1 VNRVR
6 TPGPTDIFPWQPDEI
21 SEAKPAHLMNFVDGR
36 WLKAKQYT
44 KVVDPMSG
52 EPFIEM
58 PDTNEKELAPFI
70 KSLTECP
77 KYGLHNPIMNVER
90 YLMYGDISESL
101 ADFLRSDEG
110 EKYFT
115 RLIQRVMPK
124 DTEQCHNE
132 VTVTATFLENF
143 SGDQVRFLAKG
154 QTTPGNH
161 LGQEATD
168 YRWPH
173 GSVAVITPF
182 NFPLEIMALQTMG
195 ALYMGN
201 KVVIKQATATS
212 IVAEAFVRLLLH
224 CGMPK
229 QDLLLIHCSGQIME
243 KLATNP
249 VVQLTQFTGSSLVAE
264 RLLGLTKG
272 KCRIEDAGFDWKIV
286 GPNAVPSVIDIVA
299 KQCDRDAYA
308 ASGQKCSAQSLLA
321 IHENWV
327 KLGFLAKLA
336 ELAAERNLRDLTISP
351 VLTWTNDLIE
361 GHIDKLLR
369 IRGTKIQFGG
379 KRLEG
384 HSIPSCYGSFEPTA
398 IFVPLNSILPNIDLV
413 TTEVF
418 GPLQVITTWE
428 SEEDL
433 KLLLNICN
441 SMKHHLTAGVVDN
454 DPDFLNKVLGQTVN
468 GTTYA
473 GVRARTTGAPQWHFF
488 GPCGH
493 PAAAGIG
500 TMEAIRNTWSL
511 NRTIIKDNAALS
523 NKE

>member
-1 VNRVR
+1 MNRVR
-6 TPGPTDIFPWQPDEI
+6 TTTPDDIFPWQPDDL
-21 SEAKPAHLMNFVDGR
+21 SGARPARLMNFIDGK
-36 WLKAKQYT
+36 WVEAKKYR
-44 KVVDPMSG
+44 KVLDPISG
-52 EPFIEM
+52 EPFIQM
-58 PDTNEKELAPFI
+58 PDTSEKELAPFI
-70 KSLTECP
+70 QSLAKCP

-90 YLMYGDISESL
+90 YRMYGEISGRL

-110 EKYFT
+110 ENYFT

-124 DTEQCHNE
+124 DTEQCRSE

-143 SGDQVRFLAKG
+143 SGDQVRFLARG

-161 LGQEATD
+161 LGEEAID

-173 GSVAVITPF
+173 GPVAVITPF

-201 KVVIKQATATS
+201 KVVLKQATATS

-224 CGMPK
+224 CGMPE
-229 QDLLLIHCSGQIME
+229 QDMLLIHCSGQVME

-249 VVQLTQFTGSSLVAE
+249 VVQLTQFTGSGSVAE
-264 RLLGLTKG
+264 RLLELTKG

-286 GPNAVPSVIDIVA
+286 GPNVIPSMIDLVA
-299 KQCDRDAYA
+299 TQCDRDAYA
-308 ASGQKCSAQSLLA
+308 ASGQKCSAQSLLGV
-321 IHENWV
+321 HENWV
-327 KLGFLAKLA
+327 KLGLLMRIEKLA
-336 ELAAERNLRDLTISP
+336 AKRSLRDLTTGP

-361 GHIDKLLR
+361 EHIDKLLR
-369 IRGTKIQFGG
+369 IRGAKIQFGG
-379 KRLEG
+379 KCLKG

-398 IFVPLNSILPNIDLV
+398 IFIPLKSILPNIDLV

-418 GPLQVITTWE
+418 GPFQIITTWE
-428 SEEDL
+428 SKDDF
-433 KLLLNICN
+433 KLLLEICN
-441 SMKHHLTAGVVDN
+441 SMKQHLTAGIVDN
-454 DPDFLNKVLGQTVN
+454 DPDFLNNVLGQTVN

-500 TMEAIRNTWSL
+500 TIEAIRNTWSL
-511 NRTIIKDNAALS
+511 NRTIVKDTTALS
-523 NKE
+523 